1 MRATLTYCGQ
11 GLHFTGQSDS
21 KHALAFDSPEEVG
34 GTDAAAR
41 PMEGLLLSMMA
52 CFSADVVSILQ
63 KKRKTLT
70 AYQLTAQA
78 DRAEDFPKVFTA
90 VRLHLTLRSPD
101 AQPADVERAIE
112 LARTKYCSAM
122 AMFERAGCN
131 ISITYELQK

>member
-1 MRATLTYCGQ
+1 MQAILTYSGR
-11 GLHFTGQSDS
+11 GLYFTGEADS
-21 KHALAFDSPEEVG
+21 RHSLSFDSPKEVG

-63 KKRKTLT
+63 KKRKTV
-70 AYQLTAQA
+70 ASYQLTAQA

-90 VRLHLTLRSPD
+90 VRLHLMVRSPD
-101 AQPADVERAIE
+101 AQPADVERSIE

-122 AMFERAGCN
+122 AMFERAGCA
-131 ISITYELQK
+131 ISITYELER

>member
-1 MRATLTYCGQ
+1 VQATLTYSGQ
-11 GLHFTGQSDS
+11 GLYFTGQADS
-21 KHALAFDSPEEVG
+21 GHSLSFDSPEEVG
-34 GTDAAAR
+34 GTNAAAR
-41 PMEGLLLSMMA
+41 PMEGLLLAMMA

-63 KKRKTLT
+63 KKRKAVT

-90 VRLHLTLRSPD
+90 IRLHLMVRSSD

-122 AMFERAGCN
+122 TMFERAGCA
-131 ISITYELQK
+131 ISITYELQR

>member
-1 MRATLTYCGQ
+1 MKGILTYSGQ
-11 GLHFTGQSDS
+11 GLYFTGKADS
-21 KHALAFDSPEEVG
+21 GHSLAFDSPVEVG

-70 AYQLTAQA
+70 AYQLMAQA
-78 DRAEDFPKVFTA
+78 ERAEEFPKVFTA
-90 VRLHLTLRSPD
+90 VRLHLSIWSPE

-112 LARTKYCSAM
+112 LSRTKYCSAM
-122 AMFERAGCN
+122 AMFEKAGCT
-131 ISITYELQK
+131 ISITYDLHR